1 MELRHLRY
9 FIAVAETL
17 HFAQAAEQ
25 LGISPPTLTVQ
36 IQEIERT
43 LQARLFNRSKRAV
56 ALTSAGALFLAQAR
70 ATLQQYDQAVN
81 IGRRAGRGELGRIEV
96 GYVGSA
102 AYSGILQQQ
111 IRLFR
116 TRWPEV
122 YVHAR
127 ELPMRLL
134 PQWLEEGKVDLAMAR
149 CPMLLPASLQTHI
162 LLRDPFCLALPGEH
176 PLAAAHGRIKPHQ
189 LSREK
194 FIVPEQ
200 DLGTREVARRGKFV
214 PLSVESP
221 GSLMAVLTQVSLGAG
236 VAVVPVVV
244 TEIVGLPNLV
254 FKPLSGGAIISE
266 VAALFRRDEKSPTV
280 NNFIA
285 QIRQTA
291 PLSRPEPASRR
302 TAGPQA

>member
-56 ALTSAGALFLAQAR
+56 VLTSAGALFLAQAR
-70 ATLQQYDQAVN
+70 ATLQQYEQAVN

-111 IRLFR
+111 VRLFR
-116 TRWPEV
+116 ARWPEV

-176 PLAAAHGRIKPHQ
+176 PLAAAHGRIKPRQ

-254 FKPLSGGAIISE
+254 FKPLSGDAIISE

-291 PLSRPEPASRR
+291 PLIRHFPGAPQ
-302 TAGPQA
+302 TAI